1 MSQSI
6 DLNCDLGELPGAAG
20 LAQELAMLPLVT
32 SINLACGLHA
42 GDPSRIRQLAVAAR
56 ALDVSVGAHP
66 SYPDREGFGR
76 RDLDLPAAEIRDWVL
91 YQIAAIAGL
100 LKAEGIRLSHVKPH
114 GALYNR
120 AYRDHLIAE
129 AIVDA
134 MLAHDPECV
143 LVGQAGS
150 VLLEAG
156 KKMGLVTASE
166 VFADRGYAADGSLL
180 PRGMPESVIAEP
192 ETAARRA
199 LQFVQENAVE
209 LADGSRFSVA
219 VDTIC
224 LHGDTPNAVEI
235 ARQIGEGI
243 KRGGIELA
251 PLPVR
256 PRWFRIRN

>member
-1 MSQSI
+1 MSQKV

-20 LAQELAMLPLVT
+20 LAEELAMLPLVT

-42 GDPSRIRQLAVAAR
+42 GDPSRIRKLATAAQQLGVA
-56 ALDVSVGAHP
+56 VGAHP

-76 RDLDLPAAEIRDWVL
+76 REMDLPANEVRDWVL
-91 YQIAAIAGL
+91 YQIAAVAGL

-120 AYRDHLIAE
+120 AFRDRLVAE

-150 VLLEAG
+150 VLIETGQRL
-156 KKMGLVTASE
+156 GLVTASE
-166 VFADRGYAADGSLL
+166 VFADRRYAADGSLL
-180 PRGMPESVIAEP
+180 PRGTEGALISDPEKAAQIALRMVR
-192 ETAARRA
+192 T
-199 LQFVQENAVE
+199 NAVE
-209 LADGSRFSVA
+209 LADGSQFGVA

-224 LHGDTPNAVEI
+224 VHGDTPNAVEI
-235 ARQIGEGI
+235 ARRIGEEL
-243 KRGGIELA
+243 KQGGVELA
-251 PLPVR
+251 ALPARSRLFRVR
-256 PRWFRIRN
+256 N

>member
-1 MSQSI
+1 MSQKV

-42 GDPSRIRQLAVAAR
+42 GDPSRIRELAAAAKQLEVA
-56 ALDVSVGAHP
+56 VGAHP
-66 SYPDREGFGR
+66 SYPDRDGFGR
-76 RDLDLPAAEIRDWVL
+76 REMDLPANQIRDWVL
-91 YQIAAIAGL
+91 YQIAAVAGL
-100 LKAEGIRLSHVKPH
+100 LKAAGIRLSHVKPH

-120 AYRDHLIAE
+120 AYRDRLVAE

-150 VLLEAG
+150 ILLETG
-156 KKMGLVTASE
+156 QHQGLVTASE

-180 PRGMPESVIAEP
+180 PRGTAGALISEP
-192 ETAARRA
+192 EKAAQSA
-199 LQFVQENAVE
+199 LRMVRTNAVE
-209 LADGSRFSVA
+209 LVDGSQFGVA

-224 LHGDTPNAVEI
+224 VHGDTPNAVEI
-235 ARQIGEGI
+235 ARRMGEVL
-243 KRGGIELA
+243 KQGGVELA
-251 PLPVR
+251 ALPARSRLFRVR
-256 PRWFRIRN
+256 N

>member
-1 MSQSI
+1 MSQKV

-20 LAQELAMLPLVT
+20 LAEELAMLPLVT

-42 GDPSRIRQLAVAAR
+42 GDPSRIRKLAIAAQQLGVA
-56 ALDVSVGAHP
+56 VGAHP

-76 RDLDLPAAEIRDWVL
+76 REMDLPANEVRDWVL
-91 YQIAAIAGL
+91 YQIAAVAGL

-120 AYRDHLIAE
+120 AFRDRLVAE

-150 VLLEAG
+150 VLNETGQRL
-156 KKMGLVTASE
+156 GLVTASE
-166 VFADRGYAADGSLL
+166 VFADRRYAADGSLL
-180 PRGMPESVIAEP
+180 PRGTEGALISDPEKAAQ
-192 ETAARRA
+192 TALRMVRT
-199 LQFVQENAVE
+199 NAVE
-209 LADGSRFSVA
+209 LADGSQFGVA

-224 LHGDTPNAVEI
+224 VHGDTPNALEI
-235 ARQIGEGI
+235 ARRIGEGL
-243 KRGGIELA
+243 KQGGVELA
-251 PLPVR
+251 ALPARSRLFRVR
-256 PRWFRIRN
+256 N

>member
-1 MSQSI
+1 MSQRV

-42 GDPSRIRQLAVAAR
+42 GDPVRIRELAVAAR
-56 ALDVSVGAHP
+56 QLEVAVGAHP

-76 RDLDLPAAEIRDWVL
+76 RELDLPAKEIRDWVL
-91 YQIAAIAGL
+91 YQIAAVAGL

-120 AYRDHLIAE
+120 AYRDRLIAE

-134 MLAHDPECV
+134 MLTHDPECV

-150 VLLEAG
+150 ALIETGQRL
-156 KKMGLVTASE
+156 GLVTASE
-166 VFADRGYAADGSLL
+166 VFADRGYAGDGSLL
-180 PRGMPESVIAEP
+180 PRGTAGALISEP
-192 ETAARRA
+192 EKAAQRA
-199 LQFVQENAVE
+199 LRMVRASSVE
-209 LADGSRFSVA
+209 LADGSQFGVA

-224 LHGDTPNAVEI
+224 VHGDTPNAVEI
-235 ARQIGEGI
+235 ARRMAEVL
-243 KRGGIELA
+243 KLGGVELA
-251 PLPVR
+251 ALPVR
-256 PRWFRIRN
+256 SRLFRVRN

>member
-1 MSQSI
+1 MSQRV

-42 GDPSRIRQLAVAAR
+42 GDPIRIRELAVAASQ
-56 ALDVSVGAHP
+56 LDVAVGAHP

-76 RDLDLPAAEIRDWVL
+76 RELDLPANQIRDWVL
-91 YQIAAIAGL
+91 YQIAAVAGL

-120 AYRDHLIAE
+120 AFHDRLVAE
-129 AIVDA
+129 AIVEA
-134 MLAHDPECV
+134 MLAHDPESI

-150 VLLEAG
+150 VLIQTGHRL
-156 KKMGLVTASE
+156 GLVTASE

-180 PRGMPESVIAEP
+180 PRGTAGALISEP
-192 ETAARRA
+192 EKAAQRA
-199 LQFVQENAVE
+199 LEIVRASAVE
-209 LADGSRFSVA
+209 LADGSQFGVA

-224 LHGDTPNAVEI
+224 VHGDTPNAVEI
-235 ARQIGEGI
+235 ARRMAEVLRQ
-243 KRGGIELA
+243 GGVELA
-251 PLPVR
+251 ALRLR
-256 PRWFRIRN
+256 PRMFRVRN

>member
-1 MSQSI
+1 MSQKV

-42 GDPSRIRQLAVAAR
+42 GDPSRIRELAIAAQQLGLA
-56 ALDVSVGAHP
+56 VGAHP

-76 RDLDLPAAEIRDWVL
+76 QEMNLPANEIRDWVL
-91 YQIAAIAGL
+91 YQIAAVAGL
-100 LKAEGIRLSHVKPH
+100 LKAEGIRLSHIKPH

-120 AYRDHLIAE
+120 AYRDRLVAE

-150 VLLEAG
+150 VLLETG
-156 KKMGLVTASE
+156 QRLGLVTASE
-166 VFADRGYAADGSLL
+166 VFGDRGYAADGSLL
-180 PRGMPESVIAEP
+180 PRGKAGALISESEK
-192 ETAARRA
+192 AAQSVLRMVRTS
-199 LQFVQENAVE
+199 AVE
-209 LADGSRFSVA
+209 LADGSQFGVA

-224 LHGDTPNAVEI
+224 VHGDTPNALEI
-235 ARQIGEGI
+235 ARRIGEEL
-243 KRGGIELA
+243 KQGGVELA
-251 PLPVR
+251 APPARSRLFRVR
-256 PRWFRIRN
+256 N